1 METIQNIIL
10 LPWTL
15 LEWAFSLVVWYI
27 IISLVVNKLI
37 DRGIDSEAI
46 LNWFHNTWEDFRHAI
61 KWRKR

>member
-27 IISLVVNKLI
+27 ILSLVVNKLV
-37 DRGIDSEAI
+37 DRGIDSEAV
-46 LNWFHNTWEDFRHAI
+46 LNWFHNTWDDFRDMI